1 MIDSQLLQE
10 LEDHDCLI
18 ADGFDDALIG
28 ITEGNNPVAVYD
40 TDKCIQ
46 ILMREDEMNE
56 EDAVDFFYF
65 NTVGAYVGEKT
76 PIFLRMFDNE
86 YYRTL

>member
-10 LEDHDCLI
+10 LEDNDCLI

-76 PIFLRMFDNE
+76 PLFLRMFDNE

>member
-10 LEDHDCLI
+10 LEDNDCLI

-40 TDKCIQ
+40 TDKCIK

-76 PIFLRMFDNE
+76 PLFLRMFDNE